1 MSTTDPLHIKL
12 LTKEDIPAI
21 LPIILQLNKEY
32 KEVLMQVYLN
42 EMFEYKTYTC
52 FGLFLRNQL
61 IGVTSGWT
69 TTKLYS
75 GKQLEVDNVVIDYQH
90 RSKSYGNFFEEEIE
104 AWCKS
109 RNYKTIELNTY
120 VGNSRSHKFY
130 FNQGY
135 EIIGYHF
142 EKEL

>member
-1 MSTTDPLHIKL
+1 MTASKLSIKL
-12 LTKEDIPAI
+12 LSKEDIPEI
-21 LPIILQLNKEY
+21 LPIILQLNTEY

-52 FGLFLRNQL
+52 FGLFLENKL

-69 TTKLYS
+69 STKLYS
-75 GKQLEVDNVVIDYQH
+75 GKQLEVDNVVIDSKY
-90 RSKSYGNFFEEEIE
+90 RSSGYGKFFEEEIGN
-104 AWCKS
+104 WCVE
-109 RNYKTIELNTY
+109 RNYKSIELNSY
-120 VGNSRSHKFY
+120 VRNARSHKFY

>member
-1 MSTTDPLHIKL
+1 MTASKLSIKL
-12 LTKEDIPAI
+12 LSKEDIPEI
-21 LPIILQLNKEY
+21 LPIILQLNTEY

-52 FGLFLRNQL
+52 FGLFLENKL

-69 TTKLYS
+69 STKLYS
-75 GKQLEVDNVVIDYQH
+75 GKQLEVDNVVIDSKY
-90 RSKSYGNFFEEEIE
+90 RSSGYGKFFEEEIE
-104 AWCKS
+104 NWCVE
-109 RNYKTIELNTY
+109 RNYKSIELNSY
-120 VGNSRSHKFY
+120 VRNARSHKFY